1 MSSHSGRKHRAT
13 RVKLKKHPKIHLPP
27 NLQTIRQALQSQPSE
42 NTRKHEK
49 TRKSARKHEKL
60 HVHTGIPSVTS
71 VRFWISR
78 SYSGFSSIMMAYASP
93 FSIISF
99 AASSQSMSS
108 SLASAPRAVLAAAA
122 TSGLSALDIVATK
135 HSPESTVNFA
145 PARSDFRIQVPI
157 AGLSGM

>member
-78 SYSGFSSIMMAYASP
+78 SYSGFSSIMMAYARLTSYHLAQDHFRDLRAGERRHDCSATSLRVMP
-93 FSIISF
+93 IRSRAHVKTVGFVQCSSF
-99 AASSQSMSS
+99 A
-108 SLASAPRAVLAAAA
+108 
-122 TSGLSALDIVATK
+122 
-135 HSPESTVNFA
+135 
-145 PARSDFRIQVPI
+145 
-157 AGLSGM
+157 